1 MATKTPNIKERR
13 TRILLTLFLLDKTR
27 PHNIF
32 EDTIK
37 KVFSLPS
44 DSPRTRGT
52 LRQMLADEVIK
63 KEEKLY
69 RITNVGLS
77 ELALSFPFVRFME
90 MQWDG
95 LYRILSY
102 EVPENKRKLRDS
114 LRREISGWGF
124 GPWHRSFWVTPHP
137 IVGDLKALIV
147 NTPIE
152 PFVQMFEGKTV
163 VGDAKILLEKVW
175 NTPKI
180 EEGYKAL
187 FRQWH
192 EVLSREGLS
201 SSEKLSK
208 IFSLYTDMLKIDPGL
223 PAALVGEKW
232 IGREAYD
239 IFVEMRGI
247 LLAVK

>member
-1 MATKTPNIKERR
+1 MAEKTPNIKERR
-13 TRILLTLFLLDKTR
+13 TRILLTLLLLDKTR

-32 EDTIK
+32 DSTIK

-52 LRQMLADEVIK
+52 LRQMLADDVIK

-69 RITNVGLS
+69 RITNVGLC

-90 MQWDG
+90 LQWDG

-102 EVPENKRKLRDS
+102 EVPEQKRKLRDS

-137 IVGDLKALIV
+137 ISAELRELVTG
-147 NTPIE
+147 TPYE

-163 VGDAKILLEKVW
+163 VGEEKILLEKVW

-180 EEGYKAL
+180 EEGYKML

-192 EVLSREGLS
+192 EVLSKEDLNS
-201 SSEKLSK
+201 NEKLSK
-208 IFSLYTDMLKIDPGL
+208 IFSLYTNMLKIDPGL
-223 PAALVGEKW
+223 PKELVGEKW